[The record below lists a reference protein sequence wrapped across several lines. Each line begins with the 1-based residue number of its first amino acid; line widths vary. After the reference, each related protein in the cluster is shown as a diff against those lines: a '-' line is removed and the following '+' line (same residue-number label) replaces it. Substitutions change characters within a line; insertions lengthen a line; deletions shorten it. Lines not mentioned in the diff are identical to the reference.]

1 MHIPPP
7 PTTSTLHTSAEYR
20 PLISLRFD
28 IHSKYSNCVSG
39 DEVHPSSTHPSIHR
53 STLIACVKL
62 HHAQSL
68 HNIRSLF
75 PRCHFL
81 IDATKCQCLESISSP
96 TQKDE
101 ELTVPEISSTVGIQ
115 IIFSHY
121 SSYSHFCL
129 NYITLRYTY
138 NVMLP
143 LMKFVCQIK
152 GVWASQPRKEVD
164 SHYHN
169 RDLLHQTPDTV
180 SSPIAPRPIL
190 TPSPTLTRNLV
201 QVTARVYTKLC
212 RRVAICDYWRKHFH
226 PEIYIDLLHASL
238 HASYSL
244 HVRVMARLTR
254 CWRGAPFS
262 ASEDSSISRSTAPCR
277 KIKRKRVEE
286 REKDTQRDSDRHEDR
301 DRGKMREG
309 WREKEREE

>member
-1 MHIPPP
+1 
-7 PTTSTLHTSAEYR
+7 
-20 PLISLRFD
+20 
-28 IHSKYSNCVSG
+28 
-39 DEVHPSSTHPSIHR
+39 
-53 STLIACVKL
+53 
-62 HHAQSL
+62 
-68 HNIRSLF
+68 
-75 PRCHFL
+75 
-81 IDATKCQCLESISSP
+81 
-96 TQKDE
+96 
-101 ELTVPEISSTVGIQ
+101 
-115 IIFSHY
+115 
-121 SSYSHFCL
+121 
-129 NYITLRYTY
+129 
-138 NVMLP
+138 MLP

-169 RDLLHQTPDTV
+169 RGLLHQTPDTV